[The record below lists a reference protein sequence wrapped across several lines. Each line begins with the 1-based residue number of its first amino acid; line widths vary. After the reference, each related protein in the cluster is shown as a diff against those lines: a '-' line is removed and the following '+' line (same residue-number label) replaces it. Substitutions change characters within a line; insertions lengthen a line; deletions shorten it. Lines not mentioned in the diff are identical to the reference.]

1 MRHFLRYIALII
13 ACIFSLSLTAQI
25 RYSGSLQTSLY
36 AWENPAEQKLYD
48 LYQGIQFKIAPAS
61 NPDLYFTT
69 YMRFARQGDMRL
81 SGNPVYQAGEDV
93 YSWDDRLYN
102 MYLNWNTAQNRLS
115 FRVGRQFVYQGV
127 INGTLD
133 GLMVSGK
140 PGDKL
145 TLKFF
150 GGLQATPTRDFN
162 LRKWDEGNVLGG
174 YFAYQL
180 PAQNKVTL
188 SYFQINRKDAT
199 VWQLIGASF
208 SGKTGENLYYQ
219 AYYDHNLK
227 SKEFQGMR
235 YRLSYYWRQWS
246 FSGEYNSQRPR
257 IYEDSFFRVFSIK
270 AYNQARGAVTYQ
282 LNRYQLGAQYIFTD
296 IHFNESHQ
304 YIATIG
310 NPWGLIGLVLQSG
323 DAGKNAGAYGDIRYP
338 LFPWLTLK
346 LFGSYYNF
354 ERQTTQ
360 ISEDAVAFSGGIIY
374 RPLHF
379 LSLEGELQQSANS
392 FYDHDLRG
400 LLRLNYFFGK

>member
-1 MRHFLRYIALII
+1 M
-13 ACIFSLSLTAQI
+13 
-25 RYSGSLQTSLY
+25 Y

-48 LYQGIQFKIAPAS
+48 FYQGIQFKIAPAN
-61 NPDLYFTT
+61 NPDLYLTT
-69 YMRFARQGDMRL
+69 YMRFARQGDPRL
-81 SGNPVYQAGEDV
+81 SGNQAYQAGEDV

-102 MYLNWNTAQNRLS
+102 MYLNWTTAQKKLS

-140 PGDKL
+140 PTDKL

-162 LRKWDEGNVLGG
+162 LLEWDEGNVLGG
-174 YFAYQL
+174 YLAYQL
-180 PAQNKVTL
+180 PAQNKATL
-188 SYFQINRKDAT
+188 SYFQINRNEET
-199 VWQLIGASF
+199 VWQLLGASF
-208 SGKTGENLYYQ
+208 TGVALQNLYYQ

-227 SKEFQGMR
+227 SEEFQGMR
-235 YRLSYYWRQWS
+235 YRLGYYWRQWS

-282 LNRYQLGAQYIFTD
+282 LNRYQLGFQYIFTD
-296 IHFNESHQ
+296 IHYNESNQ
-304 YIATIG
+304 YVATIG
-310 NPWGLIGLVLQSG
+310 NPWGLIGLVLQTGDSG
-323 DAGKNAGAYGDIRYP
+323 ENLGAYGDIRYP
-338 LFPWLTLK
+338 VMPWLTLK

-354 ERQTTQ
+354 ERQTTEL
-360 ISEDAVAFSGGIIY
+360 SEDAVAFSGGVIY
-374 RPLHF
+374 RPFDF

-392 FYDHDLRG
+392 LYDNDLRG